1 MWDAYCRDTLFRL
14 VLQGPKGL
22 KVGCFIVLFTWRYLY
37 SPTLFIWYW
46 TIFPRVCMLGCAFSV
61 FGTDIHA
68 MRNHKKNH
76 GERNAPDWGSTSTFD
91 DNWIQY
97 RFGRLAFG
105 TFLETSDL
113 WVAPRQCLLLPHHP
127 SLAPLLE
134 ESGLLGEV
142 PPPSKHVMAFCCEW
156 WWNSEL
162 RPHTILHPQ
171 YKGIYTWFTIH
182 ESDSECDFLCWWIWY
197 CFA

>member
-1 MWDAYCRDTLFRL
+1 
-14 VLQGPKGL
+14 
-22 KVGCFIVLFTWRYLY
+22 
-37 SPTLFIWYW
+37 
-46 TIFPRVCMLGCAFSV
+46 MLGCAFSV

-182 ESDSECDFLCWWIWY
+182 ESDSECDFLCWWICY
-197 CFA
+197 SCCFTESVIYIYIYIFTYEHMFNYMFALFFIDIYFYKYIFAFYV